1 MIYTDTLQYIQTD
14 PTVSK
19 YLIPNIDILSLI
31 VLQIILILLPQY
43 VINSINNVIIHLVLV
58 GIIIYFVLYETN
70 YRLAFITFLI
80 LASIIVVSNRKCDNK
95 RIKSIETF
103 TDIDNN
109 LETKQIDESKSAKV
123 VYNDQT
129 EDDEYLPPNTN
140 KNLEAFTDNKDD
152 YSNLNDVFSNLHKA
166 IHKLQE
172 LSRK

>member
-1 MIYTDTLQYIQTD
+1 MIYTDSLQYIQTA
-14 PTVSK
+14 PIVSK
-19 YLIPNIDILSLI
+19 YLKPNIDILSLI
-31 VLQIILILLPQY
+31 VLQIILILLPQDT
-43 VINSINNVIIHLVLV
+43 INSLNNVIIHLSLV
-58 GIIIYFVLYETN
+58 GIILYFVLYETN

-95 RIKSIETF
+95 RKKSIETF

-109 LETKQIDESKSAKV
+109 LEMKQIDESKSAKV

-166 IHKLQE
+166 IHKLQD
-172 LSRK
+172 LLRK